1 YESKSLK
8 QYKNFQIEVRDKAYC
23 LLGSD
28 RVFDN
33 LKQLMEHLKGQ
44 VLRTDDVSFT
54 LKRCCP
60 PKPREISNLLIATKK
75 AMDWQPVYHISQLSF
90 HRILKDQIVQL
101 EHLGRGT
108 RTQIYAGKLSYN
120 EDNDRE
126 TSGPEK
132 DTKVILKVLDPSHR
146 DISLA
151 FFETASL
158 MRQVSHKHI
167 VLLHGVCV
175 RDVES
180 KSAAQ

>member
-90 HRILKDQIVQL
+90 HRILKDQIVQ
-101 EHLGRGT
+101 
-108 RTQIYAGKLSYN
+108 
-120 EDNDRE
+120 
-126 TSGPEK
+126 
-132 DTKVILKVLDPSHR
+132 
-146 DISLA
+146 A

-175 RDVES
+175 RDVENIMVEEFVDFGPLDLFMHR
-180 KSAAQ
+180 KSEHLTTPWKFQVAKQLASALSYL